1 MKFFL
6 DSADINE
13 ITEINKTGMIDGITT
28 NPSLIAKTGQN
39 FIDVIGEITNIVNGP
54 ISAEVI
60 ATSSKE
66 MIQEGQ
72 KLAKISPNIAVKLP
86 LTRDG
91 LIACKTLSKEK
102 IMTNITL
109 CFSAAQAILVAKA
122 GATFVSPFVGRL
134 DDIGHDGLNLISE
147 ICTIYS
153 NYNQFTTEVLVAS
166 ARSPIHIIESAKMGA
181 DVVTIP
187 PATFRQ
193 LFKHPLTENGLKAF
207 LDDWASTGQSIL

>member
-13 ITEINKTGMIDGITT
+13 ISEINKTGMIDGITT

-39 FIDVIGEITNIVNGP
+39 FIDVIGEITNIVDGP

-66 MIQEGQ
+66 MIKEGQ
-72 KLAKISPNIAVKLP
+72 KLAKISPTIAVKLP
-86 LTRDG
+86 LTQDG
-91 LIACKTLSKEK
+91 LIACKTLSKEN
-102 IMTNITL
+102 IMTNVTL

-134 DDIGHDGLNLISE
+134 DDIGHNGLNLISE

-153 NYNQFTTEVLVAS
+153 NYTQFTTEVLVAS
-166 ARSPIHIIESAKMGA
+166 ARSPNNIIESAKMGA
-181 DVVTIP
+181 GVVTIP
-187 PATFRQ
+187 PTTLRQ
-193 LFKHPLTENGLKAF
+193 LFKHPLTDNGLEAF
-207 LDDWASTGQSIL
+207 LEEWASTGQSIL

>member
-109 CFSAAQAILVAKA
+109 CFSPAQAILVAKA

-134 DDIGHDGLNLISE
+134 DDIGHNGLNLISE

-153 NYNQFTTEVLVAS
+153 NYNQFTT
-166 ARSPIHIIESAKMGA
+166 
-181 DVVTIP
+181 
-187 PATFRQ
+187 
-193 LFKHPLTENGLKAF
+193 
-207 LDDWASTGQSIL
+207 